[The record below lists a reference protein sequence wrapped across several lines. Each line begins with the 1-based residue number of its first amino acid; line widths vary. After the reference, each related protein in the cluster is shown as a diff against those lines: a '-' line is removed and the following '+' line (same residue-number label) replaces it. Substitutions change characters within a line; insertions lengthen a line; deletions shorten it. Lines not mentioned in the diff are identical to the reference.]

1 MTTHLSALGFTLIHF
16 CWQAALIA
24 GLYKLVEVSV
34 PKLRSPERY
43 LMGLVA
49 MVAMLVMAIGTFV
62 YEDIRLAN
70 EPTLV
75 ALAAPYY
82 PATTSGN
89 MTMEGLLPWLDGA
102 WLLGVAA
109 LSLRMLGG
117 LWFLNR
123 LTAAA
128 EAVPE
133 TVAQRFAVLM
143 QRAGL
148 KHVRIRL
155 HARIDG
161 PFVIGALRSVVYLPV
176 SALTALSPDQLDAV
190 LAHELEHI
198 RRADY
203 LWNLVQSAIETLFF
217 FHPAVWWLGSRLREQ
232 RELCCDDAAV
242 TMCRDP
248 LTYATALLNLEEQRR
263 ARRVAG
269 MGLAMALNGQDSGK
283 SLVSRIARVLG
294 ERTTGTPKDRPP
306 AVYALPAVLLILAA
320 FFAPGAQVAAQAA
333 KALATGE
340 ESAAA
345 LMDDTT
351 ASSVAASVHT
361 PDIVKLSRSKA
372 KDEAGMAMAA
382 ARMIWSGDKS
392 SWKRVDGE
400 WQRQD
405 DDQAGKEAWKQEK
418 ADWKDQQDKDWKAA
432 QDEWAKNKD
441 AWKAE
446 QDAWQN
452 NADWQHNLADQVAL
466 ARNSA
471 MSERDRQNL
480 ERDVRDGV
488 NITIAYEAKARSYA
502 DNARDYDRIPAPPSA
517 PIAPRAPEAPAAR
530 PAPMA
535 APAPVAPLAPPAPA
549 APRPAPVARPAPAP
563 QPAPAAPI
571 APVAPIA
578 PKVVADYSYKAATDT
593 QVNYKITPVHL
604 EKTVDV
610 TIPPDTVAT
619 SDTVDADL
627 SSSPFVMHIDVKVPG
642 RIVAT
647 ARAKM
652 Q

>member
-1 MTTHLSALGFTLIHF
+1 MTPHLSALGFTLIHF

-34 PKLRSPERY
+34 PKLRNPERY

-75 ALAAPYY
+75 AIAAPY
-82 PATTSGN
+82 PAAVHGN
-89 MTMEGLLPWLDGA
+89 MTMDGLLSWLDGA

-133 TVAQRFAVLM
+133 TLAQRFAVLM

-242 TMCRDP
+242 TMCQDP

-263 ARRVAG
+263 SRRGADMARDG
-269 MGLAMALNGQDSGK
+269 GLAMALNGQGSGK

-294 ERTTGTPKDRPP
+294 EKTAGAPKGRPS
-306 AVYALPAVLLILAA
+306 AVYALPAVMLILAA

-333 KALATGE
+333 KALATGD

-345 LMDDTT
+345 LMDDAT

-382 ARMIWSGDKS
+382 ARMIWSGGKG

-405 DDQAGKEAWKQEK
+405 DSQAGKEAWKQEK
-418 ADWKDQQDKDWKAA
+418 ADWKDQQDTDWKA
-432 QDEWAKNKD
+432 EL
-441 AWKAE
+441 
-446 QDAWQN
+446 DAWQN

-488 NITIAYEAKARSYA
+488 NIAIAYEAKARSYTDDA
-502 DNARDYDRIPAPPSA
+502 TAYARDRSRMSLPTPPEAPEA
-517 PIAPRAPEAPAAR
+517 ARAPEAPTAQPAPAPR
-530 PAPMA
+530 PAPVPPLA
-535 APAPVAPLAPPAPA
+535 APAPAT
-549 APRPAPVARPAPAP
+549 PRLAPVARPAPPP
-563 QPAPAAPI
+563 QPAPAAPM
-571 APVAPIA
+571 APVA
-578 PKVVADYSYKAATDT
+578 PKVVADYSYKVVTDT
-593 QVNYKITPVHL
+593 QVHYETTPVHL
-604 EKTVDV
+604 EKTVNV
-610 TIPPDTVAT
+610 VIPPDAAAT
-619 SDTVDADL
+619 SDAVGKDVST
-627 SSSPFVMHIDVKVPG
+627 SPFVMHIDVKVPG
-642 RIVAT
+642 RIVST
-647 ARAKM
+647 ARAKV